1 MKKVMAGLLAIG
13 LLASGAF
20 AQAPAKTTT
29 FNVNA
34 GVVSGSG
41 WGTVFFSLGLGA
53 DIAVGKH
60 WTVSPEV
67 QLITYQFNFEA
78 VVLAPAI
85 LLNYSPDG
93 KFFVGAGPGLPILVA
108 GSESATGVLC
118 AAANIGYRANH
129 ILISAYIATPFE
141 AMFEES
147 LYGARIGYRF

>member
-1 MKKVMAGLLAIG
+1 MNKVVTGLLVIG
-13 LLASGAF
+13 LLAGGVF
-20 AQAPAKTTT
+20 AQAPEKKAI

-41 WGTVFFSLGLGA
+41 WETVFFSLGMGV
-53 DIAVGKH
+53 DIAAGKH
-60 WTVSPEV
+60 LTISPEV

-85 LLNYSPDG
+85 LVNYSPDG
-93 KFFVGAGPGLPILVA
+93 KFFVGVGPGLPILVA
-108 GSESATGVLC
+108 GEESATGLLC

-129 ILISAYIATPFE
+129 FLISAYIATPFE